1 MPKSGRS
8 HSLKKVLSIFLALI
22 MVFSCTNEGGKE
34 TKTETVKALGHKW
47 DDGKVTTEP
56 TCTAEGVKTISCTNT
71 GCKEAKTETVPALG
85 HDWDEGAVTKEPT
98 KKETGE
104 KVLTCKNCGETKTEE
119 IPVLASTGV
128 PTGVWVAVG
137 VVAAGAVI

>member
-1 MPKSGRS
+1 M
-8 HSLKKVLSIFLALI
+8 KKVLPIFLALI

-34 TKTETVKALGHKW
+34 TKTETVK
-47 DDGKVTTEP
+47 
-56 TCTAEGVKTISCTNT
+56 
-71 GCKEAKTETVPALG
+71 ALG

-128 PTGVWVAVG
+128 PAGVWVAVG